1 MPLDQELSK
10 PRPSKDVVF
19 AIGVFDGVHRGHQ
32 YLMGIVR
39 DEAERLEALSGAI
52 TFIDHPR
59 NVLSPTNPI
68 SLINVIEDRVA
79 LLNEQVDV
87 VVPLTFDIA
96 VSQTRAKE
104 FCRHLVELV
113 RMRELVVGP
122 DFALGFQREGTPEVL
137 RAIGEEL
144 GFSVR
149 VVESFLEEEK
159 GISSTAI
166 RAMIEN
172 GDVDRAGKW
181 LGYPVLS
188 LIQI

>member
-52 TFIDHPR
+52 TFIAHPR

-166 RAMIEN
+166 RAMIE
-172 GDVDRAGKW
+172 
-181 LGYPVLS
+181 
-188 LIQI
+188 